1 VSLRLWAALGL
12 AIAVTQI
19 ALGGWVAANY
29 AALAC
34 IDFPTCH
41 GEWMPDMDF
50 AHAFQLVRELGRTAD
65 GGHLAYEAL
74 TAIHWTHRV
83 GALVTLVYLGV
94 LAIALLRTGA
104 CARHGMAL
112 AVVLGVQ
119 IALGIANVL
128 AGLPL
133 AVAVMHNAAAALL
146 LLVLVVINF
155 DLSRSPSAPL

>member
-1 VSLRLWAALGL
+1 VAA
-12 AIAVTQI
+12 QI

-50 AHAFQLVRELGRTAD
+50 RHGFQLVRELGRTAD

-83 GALVTLVYLGV
+83 GALVTFAYL
-94 LAIALLRTGA
+94 LAFALAL
-104 CARHGMAL
+104 ARMPGMARYAVAL
-112 AVVLGVQ
+112 AAALGVQ
-119 IALGIANVL
+119 VALGIANVL

-133 AVAVMHNAAAALL
+133 ALAVAHNALAALL
-146 LLVLVVINF
+146 LLALVVINF
-155 DLSRSPSAPL
+155 ALSRVSPSIFR